1 MTSSPLTNSISSISK
16 LTANVFCILLESP
29 RPAAITDNYHTV
41 SDSLDLL
48 RDIAKT
54 IERDWISC
62 PLANATDSDIAP
74 DSKDLVKS
82 IWTMSK
88 TFLFVCVML
97 SEAVLSALIF
107 LPPQPCDITPATLA
121 LQTLY
126 TLSHLSFVISQ
137 FGGVTT
143 TSQGF
148 EQLKKTFYL
157 ALDILAQ
164 SEGASE
170 GASSRAADAYVQQ
183 ICSLVNSQRPES
195 GERNL
200 LQSGNETLPSY

>member
-1 MTSSPLTNSISSISK
+1 MTSSHLTNSISSISK
-16 LTANVFCILLESP
+16 LTANVFSILLESP
-29 RPAAITDNYHTV
+29 RAAAITDNFYIV
-41 SDSLDLL
+41 SDSLDLI
-48 RDIAKT
+48 REIAKT

-62 PLANATDSDIAP
+62 PLANAVEPDIAP
-74 DSKDLVKS
+74 DSKELSKS
-82 IWTMSK
+82 IWTTLK

-97 SEAVLSALIF
+97 SEAVLSTLVY

-143 TSQGF
+143 STQGF

-157 ALDILAQ
+157 SLDILAQ
-164 SEGASE
+164 TEGESEGVCSKAE
-170 GASSRAADAYVQQ
+170 AYVQQ
-183 ICSLVNSQRPES
+183 ICLLVNSQSSES
-195 GERNL
+195 GEILSLRRLIELTN
-200 LQSGNETLPSY
+200 T